1 MTCESTFVVSYIN
14 VLPVIQCVRQTLQ
27 WPPTQALAAFV
38 VLRQVAG
45 NLGQPQFGHTCIAE
59 RCTPRRSSFLAGS
72 ARARSAPPPRA
83 AWVFARLRR
92 AGGRGRAWRLAACS
106 VPPSPFWLRLPW
118 LCLVFSE

>member
-72 ARARSAPPPRA
+72 ARARSAPPPPP
-83 AWVFARLRR
+83 AWVFPRPPP
-92 AGGRGRAWRLAACS
+92 AGGVVRSGRGAGPRPGS
-106 VPPSPFWLRLPW
+106 
-118 LCLVFSE
+118 